1 MFMLRLARKKKERKH
16 HHVIQVCVRL
26 NMCVCACVCLLGNGR
41 RLVFGTV
48 DLLGIV
54 YLYACVNSD

>member
-1 MFMLRLARKKKERKH
+1 MFMLRLARKKKKKKH
-16 HHVIQVCVRL
+16 HHVIQVCARL
-26 NMCVCACVCLLGNGR
+26 NVCVCVCLLGNGR

>member
-1 MFMLRLARKKKERKH
+1 MFMLRLARKKKKKKTSPCYTSVCPSE
-16 HHVIQVCVRL
+16 CVR
-26 NMCVCACVCLLGNGR
+26 VCVCLLGNGQ